1 MKTRQKS
8 RATKTSFSV
17 MRLENALLSLI
28 HLISLIFFIG
38 LGCFLLSA
46 AASYPLR
53 GQMEMLMQSM
63 LNLVEPKSLTVLG
76 LIFLGYGLLLF
87 CLLLMG
93 YRKAFLRVSLKGS
106 KVYIDRAIVEDY
118 VLDYFK
124 TLLGAKNPPLEVI
137 FHPQQRLEILTKLPD
152 SEDKELLIQR
162 IENELGVL
170 LARKLGYKE
179 EFILTLH
186 EA

>member
-1 MKTRQKS
+1 
-8 RATKTSFSV
+8 
-17 MRLENALLSLI
+17 MRLENAVLSLI

-46 AASYPLR
+46 AVSYPLR
-53 GQMEMLMQSM
+53 GQIEILMQSM
-63 LNLVEPKSLTVLG
+63 QNFLEPKSLLVLG
-76 LIFLGYGLLLF
+76 SIFFGYGVVLF
-87 CLLLMG
+87 VLLLMG

-106 KVYIDRAIVEDY
+106 KIYIDRAIVEDY
-118 VLDYFK
+118 VLEYFK
-124 TLLGAKNPPLEVI
+124 TLLGTKNLPLEVI
-137 FHPQQRLEILTKLPD
+137 FHPHQKLEILTKLPE
-152 SEDKELLIQR
+152 SGDKELLIQR